1 MKERVFNTECRKES
15 IVIHV
20 TTHQSGKMVKISQDK
35 TKALI
40 LFDDGNKAWVDYYKL
55 ELVK

>member
-1 MKERVFNTECRKES
+1 MKTDVFNTECREGS
-15 IVIHV
+15 IVSHV
-20 TTHQSGKMVKISQDK
+20 TTHHPGKMVKISEDK